1 MGGLCTSQRNVDNHI
16 LQAYDLREKLGS
28 GTFAVVKRAVNKKNP
43 NDEKALKIVSLKG
56 LKSEEVTALEN
67 EVEILNSVEHVHVVH
82 LYDSY
87 QSNTTLFLLQDLL
100 TGGELFDRI
109 IQEKSFSEAK
119 AAKVILQVCSALV
132 YLHNLNIVH
141 RDLKPE
147 NLLLTT
153 SADDYDVK
161 IIDFGLA
168 KKSDLPMTMPCGT
181 PGYVAPEIL
190 KKRKYHK
197 QVDVWSLGVITYIL
211 LCGFPPFVDNGGD
224 LKKLY
229 KQIKAARYS
238 FPAKYWGKIS
248 DDAINLIKGMLNP
261 KPKKRLTA
269 NQVLQSTWIQGNA
282 PAEELDISGVQRLRR
297 TQLVQKL
304 RRGVRCVLAL
314 KKLIHVLEEEEAR
327 N

>member
-1 MGGLCTSQRNVDNHI
+1 MGICSSNRNQDNHI
-16 LQAYDLREKLGS
+16 LQNYIEHEKLGS
-28 GTFAVVKRAVNKKNP
+28 GTFAIVRRAVNKNDSS
-43 NDEKALKIVSLKG
+43 DEKALKIVTLKG
-56 LKSEEVTALEN
+56 LKQEEVSALQN
-67 EVEILNSVEHVHVVH
+67 EVVILKKVKHNHVVH
-82 LYDSY
+82 LYDHY
-87 QSNTTLFLLQDLL
+87 QNLSTLYLLQDLL
-100 TGGELFDRI
+100 VGGELFDRI
-109 IQEKSFSEAK
+109 IREHSFSEFE
-119 AAKVILQVCSALV
+119 AAKVINQVCSALV

-147 NLLLTT
+147 NLLLTDQSDT
-153 SADDYDVK
+153 YDVK

-168 KKSDLPMTMPCGT
+168 KQSDEPMKMPCGT

-238 FPAKYWGKIS
+238 FPAKYWSNIS
-248 DDAINLIKGMLNP
+248 EDAKELIRGMLKP

-269 NQVLQSTWIQGNA
+269 AQVCQHRWIQGNA
-282 PAEELDISGVQRLRR
+282 PRDEIQGAQRTNLRR
-297 TQLVQKL
+297 TQLVNKL
-304 RRGVRCVLAL
+304 RRGVRVILAL
-314 KKLIHVLEEEEAR
+314 KRLTHILEDDGF
-327 N
+327 

>member
-1 MGGLCTSQRNVDNHI
+1 MGICTSQRNVDNHI
-16 LQAYDLREKLGS
+16 LNKYDLLEKLGS
-28 GTFAVVKRAVNKKNP
+28 GTFAVVRRAVNKKNP

-56 LKSEEVTALEN
+56 LKSEEVKALEN
-67 EVEILNSVEHVHVVH
+67 EVAILNAVEHIHVVH

-87 QSNTTLFLLQDLL
+87 QSNTTLYLLQDLL

-109 IQEKSFSEAK
+109 IEEKSFSEAK

-168 KKSDLPMTMPCGT
+168 KKSDLPMDMPCGT

-238 FPAKYWGKIS
+238 FPQKYWGKIS
-248 DDAINLIKGMLNP
+248 KDAIDLIKGMLNP

-269 NQVLQSTWIQGNA
+269 NQVLQSSWIQGNA
-282 PAEELDISGVQRLRR
+282 PIEELDSSGVQRLRR

-314 KKLIHVLEEEEAR
+314 KRLVHILEEDEAR